1 MKVGGR
7 DGVWAYAGDLQMMS
21 RIGRSARLGLRAL
34 VCRLRADQSGATLV
48 EFALVALPFLV
59 TLFATIE
66 IGLVYWGNKELE
78 NATNDAARLVR
89 TGQAQT
95 GNMTQAD
102 LKREA
107 CTRTTILFECETRLR
122 IDVRS
127 AANFGDIDPPAPRN
141 GNGTLKSDADFTYAP
156 GAAADA
162 VLVTAFFDWP
172 DIFRGRLLLRAS
184 APLRNEPF

>member
-1 MKVGGR
+1 
-7 DGVWAYAGDLQMMS
+7 MMS
-21 RIGRSARLGLRAL
+21 RIGRSANLGPRALLRRLG
-34 VCRLRADQSGATLV
+34 ADQSGATMV
-48 EFALVALPFLV
+48 EFALVALPFMV
-59 TLFATIE
+59 MLFATFE

-89 TGQAQT
+89 TGQAQA

-107 CTRTTILFECETRLR
+107 CQRTAVLLDCETRMR

-127 AANFGDIDPPAPRN
+127 AANFGDIDPPDPKD
-141 GNGTLKSDADFTYAP
+141 GNGSLKSDADFTYAP
-156 GAAADA
+156 GAANEA
-162 VLVTAFFDWP
+162 VLVTTFFDWP
-172 DIFRGRLLLRAS
+172 AIFRGERILRAS